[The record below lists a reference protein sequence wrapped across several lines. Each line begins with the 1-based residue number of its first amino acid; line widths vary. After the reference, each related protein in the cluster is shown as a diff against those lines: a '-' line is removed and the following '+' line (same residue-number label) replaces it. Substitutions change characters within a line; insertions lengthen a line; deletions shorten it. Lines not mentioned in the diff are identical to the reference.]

1 VTVSDKVKR
10 MKKEV
15 LSQVTLILGI
25 LKVLLIIILGIFIL
39 ISSHFDYLP
48 KYFRTIFAV
57 VIMAYGFFRLVGIIY
72 KFKKKAV

>member
-1 VTVSDKVKR
+1 

-15 LSQVTLILGI
+15 LSQLNLILGVM
-25 LKVLLIIILGIFIL
+25 KVLLIIILGIFIL

>member
-1 VTVSDKVKR
+1 

-25 LKVLLIIILGIFIL
+25 LKIVLIIVLGIFIL
-39 ISSHFDYLP
+39 MSSHFDYLP

-57 VIMAYGFFRLVGIIY
+57 VIMGYGFFRLVGIIY
-72 KFKKKAV
+72 KLKNRRYKK